1 MMDET
6 DFEIFVCISKNK
18 YQIYVFDKNKLEN
31 LYHEELNTNKFN
43 FEDLTD
49 FSMFLDK
56 NIYKIEKL
64 VGNFIKNI
72 ILIITNDNN
81 LNVNIAIKKNF
92 FDKSVKQ
99 KYLESILTEIKDLF
113 LENYQDQMIMH
124 MIVDNYIV
132 NDQKYSKFENNLLSN
147 NLGLEVNFVSISKD
161 LVFLIDKILENYQ
174 IKISQ
179 YMSGTYVKN
188 FFNDDKS
195 DISIMAHRL
204 KNGYNENEV
213 VLVPKNIE
221 NKGFFEKFFQ
231 LFS

>member
-72 ILIITNDNN
+72 VLIITNDNN